1 MSRGAT
7 SKRAFALDLGL
18 VLLFGVAAEWNTWVT
33 DTIAGP
39 LWLLSLLPLLLA
51 LPLLWRRTRPL
62 LSATLVTAGLVTQ
75 AVVSGNSSEG
85 LQNFAIGVA
94 AYSVAAYSDRRRA
107 LIGLGVVAAGLTIYS
122 LEDHNIM
129 TGESREVYAGAFY
142 NVMFL
147 VAWLAGSFVRHGR
160 ERRALEAQ
168 AEQQRRAAAAAIAEE
183 RLRLAR
189 ELHDIVAHN
198 LSVVVLQAAGARAQ
212 GGAVAPGALEKIER
226 SGREALVEMR
236 RLLGVL
242 RGDDVDA
249 TVSPQP
255 GIDELGPLAD
265 SVRAAGLPVEL
276 SVSGNRSM
284 LTPALELSVY
294 RIVQEALT
302 NALKYAG
309 PARARVDVKCERGL
323 VTIDVSDDG
332 RGVEGA
338 TLNSTGQGLAG
349 MRERV
354 AMFGG
359 DLRTTRGPHGGF
371 TVHASLP
378 LETSAG

>member
-1 MSRGAT
+1 MTRGERSR
-7 SKRAFALDLGL
+7 SAFALDLGL
-18 VLLFGVAAEWNTWVT
+18 VLLFGVAAEWNTWVF

-39 LWLLSLLPLLLA
+39 LWLLTLLPLLLA

-62 LSATLVTAGLVTQ
+62 LSATLVTAGLVIQ
-75 AVVSGNSSEG
+75 AVASGNSSEG
-85 LQNFAIGVA
+85 LQNFAIAVA

-142 NVMFL
+142 NAVFL

-160 ERRALEAQ
+160 ERRTLEAQ

-212 GGAVAPGALEKIER
+212 GGAVTPGALEKIER

-242 RGDDVDA
+242 RGGEVDA
-249 TVSPQP
+249 TVLPQP
-255 GIDELGPLAD
+255 GIDELAPLVD

-276 SVSGNRSM
+276 SVSGDRSM

-309 PARARVDVKCERGL
+309 PALARVDVECDRDG

-332 RGVEGA
+332 PGVEGA
-338 TLNSTGQGLAG
+338 PLPSTGQGLAG

-371 TVHASLP
+371 AVHASLP
-378 LETSAG
+378 LEAGAG